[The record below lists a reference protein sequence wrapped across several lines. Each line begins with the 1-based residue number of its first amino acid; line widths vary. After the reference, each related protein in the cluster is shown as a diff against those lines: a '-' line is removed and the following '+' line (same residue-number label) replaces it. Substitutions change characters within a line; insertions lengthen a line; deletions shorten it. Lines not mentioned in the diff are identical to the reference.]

1 MKKLF
6 FTSLFL
12 GFFMSLFA
20 ESLPPV
26 TVYKSK
32 YCGCCGEWVKHME
45 NNGFKVTVIET
56 EALNEVKIKYNIPA
70 PLASCHTAIIGNFI
84 VEGHT
89 PASSI
94 KRFLKEAP
102 KDAIGLA
109 VPGMPLGS
117 PGMEQGNMKQPYDVL
132 AFDKQGHIVVFE
144 KF

>member
-56 EALNEVKIKYNIPA
+56 EALNEVKIKYNVPA

-132 AFDKQGHIVVFE
+132 AFDKAGNTVVFE

>member
-1 MKKLF
+1 MKKLL
-6 FTSLFL
+6 FTNLFL

-20 ESLPPV
+20 ESFPPV

-45 NNGFKVTVIET
+45 NNGFKVNVIET
-56 EALNEVKIKYNIPA
+56 EALNEVKIKYNVPA

-132 AFDKQGHIVVFE
+132 AFDKQGHTVVFE

>member
-1 MKKLF
+1 M
-6 FTSLFL
+6 T
-12 GFFMSLFA
+12 LFA
-20 ESLPPV
+20 ETLPPA

-32 YCGCCGEWVKHME
+32 YCGCCSEWVKHME
-45 NNGFKVTVIET
+45 NNGFKVNVIET
-56 EALNEVKIKYNIPA
+56 EALNEVKIKYNVPA

-132 AFDKQGHIVVFE
+132 AFDKQGHTVVFE

>member
-1 MKKLF
+1 
-6 FTSLFL
+6 
-12 GFFMSLFA
+12 
-20 ESLPPV
+20 
-26 TVYKSK
+26 
-32 YCGCCGEWVKHME
+32 ME
-45 NNGFKVTVIET
+45 NNGFKVNVIET
-56 EALNEVKIKYNIPA
+56 EALNEVKIKYNVPA

-132 AFDKQGHIVVFE
+132 AFDKQGHTVVFE

>member
-1 MKKLF
+1 MKKLL

-20 ESLPPV
+20 ESFPPV

-45 NNGFKVTVIET
+45 NNGFKVNVIET
-56 EALNEVKIKYNIPA
+56 EALNEVKIKYNVPA

-132 AFDKQGHIVVFE
+132 AFDKQGHTVVFE

>member
-1 MKKLF
+1 MKKLLL
-6 FTSLFL
+6 TSLLL

-20 ESLPPV
+20 ETLPPV

-32 YCGCCGEWVKHME
+32 YCGCCGEWVKYME
-45 NNGFKVTVIET
+45 NNGFKVNVIET
-56 EALNEVKIKYNIPA
+56 EALNEVKIKYNVPA

-102 KDAIGLA
+102 KDSIGLA

-132 AFDKQGHIVVFE
+132 AFDKQGHTVVFE

>member
-1 MKKLF
+1 MKKLLL
-6 FTSLFL
+6 TSLLL
-12 GFFMSLFA
+12 GFFMTLFA
-20 ESLPPV
+20 ETLPPV

-56 EALNEVKIKYNIPA
+56 EALNEVKMKYNIPA

-132 AFDKQGHIVVFE
+132 AFDKQGHTVVFE

>member
-1 MKKLF
+1 MKKLLL
-6 FTSLFL
+6 TSLLL
-12 GFFMSLFA
+12 GFFMTLFA
-20 ESLPPV
+20 ETLPPV

-45 NNGFKVTVIET
+45 NNGFKVNVIET
-56 EALNEVKIKYNIPA
+56 EALNEVKIKYNVPA

-132 AFDKQGHIVVFE
+132 AFDKAGNTVVFE

>member
-1 MKKLF
+1 MKKLLL
-6 FTSLFL
+6 TSLLL

-20 ESLPPV
+20 ETLPPV

-32 YCGCCGEWVKHME
+32 YCGCCGEWVKYME
-45 NNGFKVTVIET
+45 NNGFKVNVIET
-56 EALNEVKIKYNIPA
+56 EALNEVKIKYNVPA
-70 PLASCHTAIIGNFI
+70 SLASCHTAIIGNFI

-132 AFDKQGHIVVFE
+132 AFDKQGHTVVFE

>member
-1 MKKLF
+1 MKKLLL
-6 FTSLFL
+6 TSLL
-12 GFFMSLFA
+12 MGFFMTLFA
-20 ESLPPV
+20 ETLPPV

-32 YCGCCGEWVKHME
+32 YCGCCSEWVKHME
-45 NNGFKVTVIET
+45 NNGFKVNVIET
-56 EALNEVKIKYNIPA
+56 EALNEVKIKYNVPA

-132 AFDKQGHIVVFE
+132 AFDKQGHTVVFE

>member
-1 MKKLF
+1 MKKLLL
-6 FTSLFL
+6 TSLL
-12 GFFMSLFA
+12 LDFFMTLFA
-20 ESLPPV
+20 ETLPPV

-45 NNGFKVTVIET
+45 NNGFKVNVIET
-56 EALNEVKIKYNIPA
+56 EALNEVKIKYNVPA

-132 AFDKQGHIVVFE
+132 AFDKQGHTVVFE

>member
-1 MKKLF
+1 MKHIIVSILF
-6 FTSLFL
+6 CLF
-12 GFFMSLFA
+12 SSTLFA
-20 ESLPPV
+20 ESLPAV

-32 YCGCCGEWVKHME
+32 YCGCCGLWVKHME
-45 NNGFKVTVIET
+45 NNGFSVTVIET
-56 EALNEVKIKYNIPA
+56 EALNEIKIKYNLP
-70 PLASCHTAIIGNFI
+70 PELASCHTAIIGNYV

-94 KRFLKEAP
+94 KHFLKDTP

-132 AFDKQGHIVVFE
+132 SFDAKGKTRVFE
-144 KF
+144 SF

>member
-1 MKKLF
+1 MKKLLL
-6 FTSLFL
+6 TSLL
-12 GFFMSLFA
+12 MGFFMTLFA
-20 ESLPPV
+20 ETLPPV

-45 NNGFKVTVIET
+45 KNGFNVTVVET
-56 EALNEVKIKYNIPA
+56 EALNEIKIKYNVPA

-132 AFDKQGHIVVFE
+132 AFDKAGNTVVFE

>member
-1 MKKLF
+1 MKKLLL
-6 FTSLFL
+6 TSLLL
-12 GFFMSLFA
+12 GFFMTLFT
-20 ESLPPV
+20 ETLPPV

-45 NNGFKVTVIET
+45 NNGFKVNVIET
-56 EALNEVKIKYNIPA
+56 EALNEVKIKYNVPA

-132 AFDKQGHIVVFE
+132 AFDKQGHTVVFE

>member
-1 MKKLF
+1 MKKLLL
-6 FTSLFL
+6 TSLLL
-12 GFFMSLFA
+12 GFFMTLFA
-20 ESLPPV
+20 ETLPPV

-45 NNGFKVTVIET
+45 NNGFKVNVIET
-56 EALNEVKIKYNIPA
+56 EALNEVKIKYNVPA
-70 PLASCHTAIIGNFI
+70 PLASCHTAIICNFI

-132 AFDKQGHIVVFE
+132 AFDKQGHTVVFE

>member
-1 MKKLF
+1 MKKLLL
-6 FTSLFL
+6 TSLLL
-12 GFFMSLFA
+12 GFFMALFA
-20 ESLPPV
+20 ETLPPV

-45 NNGFKVTVIET
+45 NNGFKVNVIET
-56 EALNEVKIKYNIPA
+56 EALNEVKIKYNVPA

-132 AFDKQGHIVVFE
+132 AFDKQGHTVVFE

>member
-1 MKKLF
+1 MKKLLL
-6 FTSLFL
+6 TSLLL
-12 GFFMSLFA
+12 GFFMTLFA
-20 ESLPPV
+20 ETLPPV
-26 TVYKSK
+26 TVYESK

-45 NNGFKVTVIET
+45 NNGFKVNVIET
-56 EALNEVKIKYNIPA
+56 EALNEVKIKYNVPA

-132 AFDKQGHIVVFE
+132 AFDKQGHTVVFE

>member
-6 FTSLFL
+6 LTSLL
-12 GFFMSLFA
+12 MGFFMTLFA
-20 ESLPPV
+20 ETLPPV

-32 YCGCCGEWVKHME
+32 YCGCCVEWVKHME
-45 NNGFKVTVIET
+45 NNGFKVNVIET
-56 EALNEVKIKYNIPA
+56 EALNEVKIKYNVPA
-70 PLASCHTAIIGNFI
+70 SLASCHTAIIGNFI

-132 AFDKQGHIVVFE
+132 AFDKQGHTVVFE

>member
-1 MKKLF
+1 M
-6 FTSLFL
+6 
-12 GFFMSLFA
+12 GFFMTLFA
-20 ESLPPV
+20 ETLPPV

-45 NNGFKVTVIET
+45 NNGFKVNVIET
-56 EALNEVKIKYNIPA
+56 EALNEVKIKYNVPA

-132 AFDKQGHIVVFE
+132 AFDKQGHTVVFE

>member
-1 MKKLF
+1 MKKVFLLTLLLGLF
-6 FTSLFL
+6 ST
-12 GFFMSLFA
+12 LFA
-20 ESLPPV
+20 ETLPPV

-32 YCGCCGEWVKHME
+32 YCGCCGEWIKHME
-45 NNGFKVTVIET
+45 QNGFNVTTIET
-56 EALNEVKIKYNIPA
+56 EALNEIKIKYGIPA
-70 PLASCHTAIIGNFI
+70 PLASCHTALIGNFL

-94 KRFLKEAP
+94 KRFLKDAP
-102 KDAIGLA
+102 KNAVGLA

-132 AFDKQGHIVVFE
+132 AFDKQGNTVVFE

>member
-1 MKKLF
+1 MKKLLL
-6 FTSLFL
+6 TSLLL
-12 GFFMSLFA
+12 GFFMTLFA
-20 ESLPPV
+20 ETLPPV

-45 NNGFKVTVIET
+45 NNGFKVNVIET
-56 EALNEVKIKYNIPA
+56 EALNEVKIKSNVPA

-132 AFDKQGHIVVFE
+132 AFDKQGHTVVFE

>member
-1 MKKLF
+1 M
-6 FTSLFL
+6 T
-12 GFFMSLFA
+12 LFA
-20 ESLPPV
+20 ETLPPV
-26 TVYKSK
+26 TVYESK

-45 NNGFKVTVIET
+45 NNGFKVNVIET
-56 EALNEVKIKYNIPA
+56 EALNEVKIKYNVPA

-132 AFDKQGHIVVFE
+132 AFDKQGHTVVFE

>member
-1 MKKLF
+1 MKKLLL
-6 FTSLFL
+6 TSLLL
-12 GFFMSLFA
+12 GFFMTLFA
-20 ESLPPV
+20 ETLPPV

-45 NNGFKVTVIET
+45 NNGFKVNVIET
-56 EALNEVKIKYNIPA
+56 EALNEVKIKYNVPSS
-70 PLASCHTAIIGNFI
+70 LASCHTAIIGNFI

-132 AFDKQGHIVVFE
+132 AFDKQGHTVVFE

>member
-1 MKKLF
+1 MKKLLL
-6 FTSLFL
+6 TSLLL
-12 GFFMSLFA
+12 GFFMTLFA
-20 ESLPPV
+20 ETLPPV

-45 NNGFKVTVIET
+45 NNGFKVNVIET
-56 EALNEVKIKYNIPA
+56 EALNEVKIKYNVPA

-132 AFDKQGHIVVFE
+132 AFDKQGHTVVFE

>member
-1 MKKLF
+1 MKKLLL
-6 FTSLFL
+6 TSLFL

-45 NNGFKVTVIET
+45 KNGFNVTVVET
-56 EALNEVKIKYNIPA
+56 EALNEVKIKYNVPA

-102 KDAIGLA
+102 KDTIGLA

-132 AFDKQGHIVVFE
+132 AFDKQGHTVVFE

>member
-1 MKKLF
+1 MKKLLL
-6 FTSLFL
+6 TSLLL
-12 GFFMSLFA
+12 GFFMTLFA
-20 ESLPPV
+20 ENLPPV

-45 NNGFKVTVIET
+45 NNGFKVNVIET
-56 EALNEVKIKYNIPA
+56 EALNEVKIKYNVPA

-132 AFDKQGHIVVFE
+132 AFDKQGHTVVFE

>member
-1 MKKLF
+1 MKKLLL
-6 FTSLFL
+6 TSLLL
-12 GFFMSLFA
+12 GFFMTLFA
-20 ESLPPV
+20 ETLPPV

-32 YCGCCGEWVKHME
+32 YCGCCGEWVKQRE
-45 NNGFKVTVIET
+45 NNGFKVNVIET
-56 EALNEVKIKYNIPA
+56 EALNEVKIKYNVPA

>member
-1 MKKLF
+1 MKKLLL
-6 FTSLFL
+6 TSLLL
-12 GFFMSLFA
+12 GFFMTLFA
-20 ESLPPV
+20 ETLPPV

-32 YCGCCGEWVKHME
+32 YCGCCSEWVKHME
-45 NNGFKVTVIET
+45 NNGFKVNVIET
-56 EALNEVKIKYNIPA
+56 EALNEVKIKYNVPA

-132 AFDKQGHIVVFE
+132 AFDKQGHTVVFE

>member
-1 MKKLF
+1 MKKVFLLILLLGLF
-6 FTSLFL
+6 ST
-12 GFFMSLFA
+12 LFA
-20 ESLPPV
+20 ETLPPV

-32 YCGCCGEWVKHME
+32 YCGCCGEWIKHME
-45 NNGFKVTVIET
+45 QNGFSVTTIET
-56 EALNEVKIKYNIPA
+56 EALNEIKIKYGIPA
-70 PLASCHTAIIGNFI
+70 PLASCHTALIGNFL

-94 KRFLKEAP
+94 KRFLKDTP
-102 KDAIGLA
+102 KNAVGLA

-132 AFDKQGHIVVFE
+132 AFDKQGNTVVFE

>member
-1 MKKLF
+1 M
-6 FTSLFL
+6 T
-12 GFFMSLFA
+12 LFA
-20 ESLPPV
+20 ETLPPV

-45 NNGFKVTVIET
+45 NNGFKVNVIET
-56 EALNEVKIKYNIPA
+56 EALNEVKIKYNVPA

-132 AFDKQGHIVVFE
+132 AFDKQGHTVVFE

>member
-6 FTSLFL
+6 LTSLFL

-45 NNGFKVTVIET
+45 NNGFNVNVIET
-56 EALNEVKIKYNIPA
+56 EALNEVKIKYNVPA

-132 AFDKQGHIVVFE
+132 AFDKAGNTVVFE

>member
-1 MKKLF
+1 MKKLLF
-6 FTSLFL
+6 ASLFL

-56 EALNEVKIKYNIPA
+56 EALNEVKMKYNIPA

-132 AFDKQGHIVVFE
+132 AFDKQGHTVVFE

>member
-1 MKKLF
+1 MKKLLL
-6 FTSLFL
+6 TSLLL
-12 GFFMSLFA
+12 GFFMTLFA
-20 ESLPPV
+20 ETLPPV

-32 YCGCCGEWVKHME
+32 YCGCCGECVKHME
-45 NNGFKVTVIET
+45 NNGFKVNVIET
-56 EALNEVKIKYNIPA
+56 EALNEVKIKYNVPA

-132 AFDKQGHIVVFE
+132 AFDKQGHTVVFE

>member
-1 MKKLF
+1 MKKLLL
-6 FTSLFL
+6 TSLL
-12 GFFMSLFA
+12 LSFFMSLFA
-20 ESLPPV
+20 ETLPPV
-26 TVYKSK
+26 TIYKSK

-45 NNGFKVTVIET
+45 NNGFKVNVIET
-56 EALNEVKIKYNIPA
+56 EALNEVKIKYNVPA

-132 AFDKQGHIVVFE
+132 AFDKQGHTVVFE

>member
-1 MKKLF
+1 MKKLLL
-6 FTSLFL
+6 TSLLL
-12 GFFMSLFA
+12 GFFMTLFA
-20 ESLPPV
+20 ETLPPV

-32 YCGCCGEWVKHME
+32 YCGCCGEWVKYME
-45 NNGFKVTVIET
+45 NNGFKVNVIET
-56 EALNEVKIKYNIPA
+56 EALNEVKIKYNVPA

-132 AFDKQGHIVVFE
+132 AFDKQGHTVVFE

>member
-1 MKKLF
+1 MKKLLL
-6 FTSLFL
+6 TSLLL

-20 ESLPPV
+20 ETLPPV

-45 NNGFKVTVIET
+45 NNGFKVNVIET
-56 EALNEVKIKYNIPA
+56 EALNEVKIKYNVPA

-132 AFDKQGHIVVFE
+132 AFDKQGHTVVFE

>member
-1 MKKLF
+1 MKKLLL
-6 FTSLFL
+6 TSLCL

-45 NNGFKVTVIET
+45 KNGFNVTVVET
-56 EALNEVKIKYNIPA
+56 EALNEVKIKYNVPA

-102 KDAIGLA
+102 KDTIGLA

-132 AFDKQGHIVVFE
+132 AFDKQGHTVVFE

>member
-1 MKKLF
+1 MKKLLL
-6 FTSLFL
+6 TSLLL

-20 ESLPPV
+20 ETLPPV

-45 NNGFKVTVIET
+45 NNGFKVNVIET
-56 EALNEVKIKYNIPA
+56 EALNEVKIKYNVPA

-102 KDAIGLA
+102 KDSIGLA

-132 AFDKQGHIVVFE
+132 AFDKQGHTVVFE